1 MEKPSQAVTLTK
13 RPKSWET
20 LKIYTHKH
28 VYVMTKWE
36 TIDHLITTLGLIVIL
51 HMSLYTFISN
61 NAVFIY
67 STLVCITGNFPLCD
81 LPSAMIFKLHPLVY
95 RSSGFCCVHPS
106 FSSCCDSK
114 NYSWESFPFF
124 FYRRLICLQFL
135 QISPSTKEWAHVSH
149 APETLMDNVPLTK
162 SFSQDKPSPH
172 YEKMAQIQ
180 CFNEPHKSF
189 SFFCEFE
196 SVTATYVSKERRLHI
211 VPDCASFSFR
221 STVIYWSEEF

>member
-1 MEKPSQAVTLTK
+1 MHPNIHEAEPLQSSHKYSIYQSATKFLLFNQDSVSQTDFSKDLSLWIPQDATMEKPSQAKTLTK

-51 HMSLYTFISN
+51 HMSLYTLISN

-95 RSSGFCCVHPS
+95 RSSGFCCVQPS
-106 FSSCCDSK
+106 FSSCCDNK
-114 NYSWESFPFF
+114 NYSWEGFLFF
-124 FYRRLICLQFL
+124 FIEDLFVSSSFNSLPLQRNDLTCHMLPRL
-135 QISPSTKEWAHVSH
+135 
-149 APETLMDNVPLTK
+149 
-162 SFSQDKPSPH
+162 
-172 YEKMAQIQ
+172 
-180 CFNEPHKSF
+180 
-189 SFFCEFE
+189 
-196 SVTATYVSKERRLHI
+196 
-211 VPDCASFSFR
+211 
-221 STVIYWSEEF
+221 